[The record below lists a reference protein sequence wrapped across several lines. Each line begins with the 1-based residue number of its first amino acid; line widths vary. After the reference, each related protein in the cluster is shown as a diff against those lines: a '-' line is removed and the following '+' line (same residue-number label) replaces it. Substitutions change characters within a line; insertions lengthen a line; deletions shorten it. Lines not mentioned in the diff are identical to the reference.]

1 VEALDDISFDY
12 LVNIQAYSDEE
23 LKELI
28 RRLSD
33 EEKELSKRRRL
44 LHGQIDILRA
54 EVQRRLRDKHQ
65 GGSDLASDV
74 KVDVLTDV
82 LSGRPPKNPAK
93 GEG

>member
-65 GGSDLASDV
+65 GGSDLAGDV

-82 LSGRPPKNPAK
+82 LSGRPAKNPAK

>member
-1 VEALDDISFDY
+1 
-12 LVNIQAYSDEE
+12 
-23 LKELI
+23 
-28 RRLSD
+28 
-33 EEKELSKRRRL
+33 
-44 LHGQIDILRA
+44 LRA

-82 LSGRPPKNPAK
+82 LSGHPPKNPAK